1 MSRLVARIFIFS
13 AIALLSSTSWGISNA
28 VVGTCAAGTP
38 FTTIQSAVNAASAGS
53 TIKVCPGSY
62 AEQVVINKSLT
73 LTGLMLGRSAVIVPP
88 ASGLVTSGFIG
99 SDPFTAQVLVDFAT
113 VTFNNIGIDANAAGG
128 PCFSAGRWIGI
139 AYQHSSGAVKNLF
152 VRNGPECANSTAIYA
167 DTPSGFK
174 IQNNSIHGCLNC
186 IELDNA
192 TNITINSNMLL
203 QGGTSFVGI
212 NLINSPGPTTISGNT
227 IVGIETGVYAIN
239 SASVTV
245 TGNTITTNQFA
256 TGIQLIGA
264 SNHLVQNNRIS
275 NAAQAVALDDTGA
288 TGKNAVI
295 NNIIND
301 ASCGISVGANS
312 IDTVSPNTFYVVGG
326 WYCQ

>member
-1 MSRLVARIFIFS
+1 MSRLAARILMFS
-13 AIALLSSTSWGISNA
+13 TIALLPSTGWGVSNA

-53 TIKVCPGSY
+53 TIKVCPGIY
-62 AEQVVINKSLT
+62 PEQIVINKSLT

-88 ASGLVTSGFIG
+88 VAGLVTSGYIG
-99 SDPFTAQVLVDFAT
+99 SNAFTAQVLVDFAT
-113 VTFNNIGIDANAAGG
+113 VTINNVGVDANAAGG
-128 PCFSAGRWIGI
+128 ACFPAGRWIGI
-139 AYQHSSGAVKNLF
+139 AYRNSGGTIKNLF

-167 DTPSGFK
+167 DTPSGLK
-174 IQNNSIHGCLNC
+174 IQNNSIHECLNC

-192 TNITINSNMLL
+192 TNITVSSNMLL
-203 QGGTSFVGI
+203 QGGTSFLGV
-212 NLINSPGPTTISGNT
+212 NLINSPGPTTISGNI
-227 IVGIETGVYAIN
+227 IVGIETGVYAVN
-239 SASVTV
+239 SAGVTV

-264 SNHLVQNNRIS
+264 SNHMVQNNRIS
-275 NAAQAVALDDTGA
+275 NAALAIVLDDTGA

-301 ASCGISVGANS
+301 ASCGISVGPNS